1 MWSRRPRLLTNSRG
15 RLFHISPLPT
25 ATGTKML
32 TAWLAILPLLLLAGG
47 GSVVFGAGAFWRS
60 RPRELLFA
68 LSLVTVVAAGAA
80 VVLVAPRAAIFS
92 GVLDLGSYARFF
104 NFLFLAIAGLT
115 LLFVRHYALVRGFAG
130 DEFFGLL
137 LFAALGMALVA
148 GAVHWLIFF
157 LGLELLSLCL
167 YVLIAIRKGEA
178 GSNEAG
184 VKYFIMGAVASA
196 FLTFGIALL
205 YAATGTLNIG
215 ASLGAKLQPAELPL
229 FLMALSLI
237 LVGLG
242 FKISLVPFHLW
253 TPDVYQG
260 APAPVTAFLSAGSK
274 VALFAALLRFSLEM
288 GEPAWRYALPAIWV
302 LAVLTMVVGNITAL
316 RQSQVKRL
324 LAYSSVAQMGY
335 LLMAMVAVKAGG
347 APALMFYLAVYA
359 VMDLGAFGILGTL
372 SGEAADLDALE
383 DYQGL
388 GFSQPWRAA
397 VLAVCLISLAGLPPT
412 AGFMGK
418 LVLFKV
424 VLNAGYVI
432 LPVIGIL
439 TVIISIYF
447 YIKVVVYLYLQPRG
461 EGPAIPRAEVSGALA
476 GAVILILL
484 LWLGLLPGSVLTLVG
499 RIVG

>member
-1 MWSRRPRLLTNSRG
+1 MTND
-15 RLFHISPLPT
+15 
-25 ATGTKML
+25 
-32 TAWLAILPLLLLAGG
+32 WLAILPLLLLAGG
-47 GSVVFGAGAFWRS
+47 GSVVLGAGAFWRS

-68 LSLVTVVAAGAA
+68 LALATVVAAGAA
-80 VVLVAPRAAIFS
+80 VVLVTPRAGIFS

-104 NFLFLAIAGLT
+104 NFLFLGITGLT
-115 LLFVRHYALVRGFAG
+115 LLFVRHYARERGFDG
-130 DEFFGLL
+130 DEFYGLL
-137 LFAALGMALVA
+137 LFAALGMALLA
-148 GAVHWLIFF
+148 AAVHWLIFF
-157 LGLELLSLCL
+157 LGLELLSICL

-196 FLTFGIALL
+196 ILTFGIALL

-215 ASLGAKLQPAELPL
+215 GSLGARLQPGELPL
-229 FLMALSLI
+229 VLMALSLI

-260 APAPVTAFLSAGSK
+260 APAPVAAFLSAGSK

-288 GEPAWRYALPAIWV
+288 GEAAWSYALPAIWV

-316 RQSQVKRL
+316 YQSQLKRL

-335 LLMAMVAVKAGG
+335 LLMALVAVKAGG
-347 APALMFYLAVYA
+347 APALMFFLAVYA

-372 SGEAADLDALE
+372 SGEAGAGDLDALE

-412 AGFMGK
+412 AGFMAK

-424 VLNAGYVI
+424 VLNAGYVL

-447 YIKVVVYLYLQPRG
+447 YIKVVVYLYLRPRG
-461 EGPAIPRAEVSGALA
+461 EGPAIPRAEVSGTLA
-476 GAVILILL
+476 GAVVLILL
-484 LWLGLLPGSVLTLVG
+484 LWLGLLPGSVLMLVG
-499 RIVG
+499 RIGG

>member
-1 MWSRRPRLLTNSRG
+1 MPTDWLAL
-15 RLFHISPLPT
+15 SPL
-25 ATGTKML
+25 L
-32 TAWLAILPLLLLAGG
+32 FLAAG

-60 RPRELLFA
+60 RPREVLFA
-68 LSLVTVVAAGAA
+68 LSLVTVAAAGAA
-80 VVLVAPRAAIFS
+80 VVLVEPRASSFA
-92 GVLDLGSYARFF
+92 GVLDLGNYVRFF

-115 LLFVRHYALVRGFAG
+115 LLFVRHYARERGFEG
-130 DEFFGLL
+130 DEFYGLL
-137 LFAALGMALVA
+137 LFAALGMALLA
-148 GAVHWLIFF
+148 GAGHWLIFF
-157 LGLELLSLCL
+157 LGLELLSLAL

-205 YAATGTLNIG
+205 YAATGSLDIG
-215 ASLGAKLQPAELPL
+215 GSLGARLQPAELPL
-229 FLMALSLI
+229 FLAALSLI

-274 VALFAALLRFSLEM
+274 VALFAALLRFSLAL
-288 GEPAWRYALPAIWV
+288 GEAAWNYALPAIWG

-316 RQSQVKRL
+316 RQTQVKRL

-335 LLMAMVAVKAGG
+335 LLMALVAVKEGG

-388 GFSQPWRAA
+388 GYARPWRAA
-397 VLAVCLISLAGLPPT
+397 VLGVCLISLAGLPPT

-424 VLNAGYVI
+424 VLQAHYRV

-439 TVIISIYF
+439 TVIISMFF
-447 YIKVVVYLYLQPRG
+447 YLKVVVSLYMRPRG
-461 EGPAIPRAEVSGALA
+461 EGPAVSKGEASGALA

-484 LWLGLLPGSVLTLVG
+484 LWLGLLPGQVLTLVG
-499 RIVG
+499 RIAG